1 MSLTS
6 DIWMIAM
13 FKLRFILKWLTNIDR
28 TSNKPIIIP
37 RMIKLILPSEFLVSY
52 LLKSINKQLDIFKKM
67 YFSFNYKRKGIECQY

>member
-37 RMIKLILPSEFLVSY
+37 CMIKLILPSEFLVSY
-52 LLKSINKQLDIFKKM
+52 LLKSINKQLDI
-67 YFSFNYKRKGIECQY
+67 